1 MVISIKNTI
10 DVLLKE
16 NTDNLQKVSVFLKS
30 NPSVANTYF
39 AIGNLQHGTSQDV
52 DDFINLNLNFIK
64 EGAKDF
70 KIGNT
75 SLVKADLTGID
86 ESIEYLCL
94 NERTPLNIAEY
105 QGHYKALKE
114 EIQRRTQ
121 VSSMSVENI
130 LEKADTDEK
139 RAVLNELALSES
151 KEGYLENMKVKT
163 IDALQERIMLEENAE
178 DKVKLYELRD
188 RVSGIAFDEI
198 TFVNEAVRLFEVQKT
213 LIGE

>member
-163 IDALQERIMLEENAE
+163 IDALQ
-178 DKVKLYELRD
+178 
-188 RVSGIAFDEI
+188 
-198 TFVNEAVRLFEVQKT
+198 
-213 LIGE
+213 